1 MVGEGEDSLR
11 ARRIL
16 VTGCA
21 GFIGSHLAASLLNEH
36 AEVIGIDCF
45 NDNYGRREKLGNLR
59 HLTDWDGFEFAPID
73 LAQGSLEDLVSQCEL
88 IFHLAA
94 EPGVRTSWGQR
105 YEQYSATTSCVRRF
119 RPDADPG
126 DPQVVAA
133 LAFYGQTKVAM
144 ERLCSPCRMDFG
156 GDTVGLRYFTGVG
169 PRQRPDV
176 AFHRICLAA
185 LDAKEFVVF
194 GDGGRT
200 RYFTYVGD
208 AVAATK

>member
-73 LAQGSLEDLVSQCEL
+73 LAQGSLEDLVRQCEL

-105 YEQYSATTSCVRRF
+105 YEQYLRNNVLRTAIPTRCRPRRPPGCGRARLTATPRWRWNACAA
-119 RPDADPG
+119 P
-126 DPQVVAA
+126 VA
-133 LAFYGQTKVAM
+133 
-144 ERLCSPCRMDFG
+144 
-156 GDTVGLRYFTGVG
+156 
-169 PRQRPDV
+169 
-176 AFHRICLAA
+176 
-185 LDAKEFVVF
+185 
-194 GDGGRT
+194 
-200 RYFTYVGD
+200 
-208 AVAATK
+208 